1 MPAATAPADNMHRFT
16 VAIDGPAAAGKGTIG
31 RALALRFGFEHMDT
45 GLLYRAVSSI
55 LREEAWTGDTE
66 HATRVASH
74 LVAADLARPGLRCR
88 QTSIDSSIV
97 AAIPGVR
104 AELLGLQRRFA
115 RRDGGAVLDGR
126 DIGTVVVPDAEV
138 KLFVT
143 ATVGERARRR
153 QRELA
158 AAGTGVSLEEVMHDL
173 NVRDDRDRKRGLA
186 GLKLADDALLLDTSK
201 LSIEQAVDKA
211 ASAVEKRFDAVR

>member
-1 MPAATAPADNMHRFT
+1 MRSFT

-31 RALALRFGFEHMDT
+31 RALARRFGLEHMDT
-45 GLLYRAVSSI
+45 GLLYRAVSAI
-55 LREEAWTGDTE
+55 LREEGWTGDTE
-66 HATRVASH
+66 HARRVAGR
-74 LVAADLARPGLRCR
+74 LGAADLARPGLRCR
-88 QTSIDSSIV
+88 QNSMDSSIV

-115 RRDGGAVLDGR
+115 RREGGAVLDGR
-126 DIGTVVVPDAEV
+126 DIATVVVPDAEV

-143 ATVGERARRR
+143 ATVEERAGRR

-158 AAGTGVSLEEVMHDL
+158 ASGTGVSLEEVLHDL

-211 ASAVEKRFDAVR
+211 AAAVEQRFDAVR

>member
-1 MPAATAPADNMHRFT
+1 MHRFT

-55 LREEAWTGDTE
+55 LREEGWTGNTE
-66 HATRVASH
+66 HATRVASR
-74 LVAADLARPGLRCR
+74 LVAADLSRPGLRCR

-126 DIGTVVVPDAEV
+126 DIATVVVPDAEV

-143 ATVGERARRR
+143 ATVEERARRR
-153 QRELA
+153 QRELV